1 MQFYV
6 NKIIKQGLLCL
17 SLLSLTSSLALAT
30 MPATHWQQ
38 LSPGLSYSQAALPQD
53 QGNHGDLYAF
63 KFSPKRY
70 TLSLVR
76 SVDMGDSSSNVITLA
91 KYANALIAVNGG
103 FFSPAAAPLGLRV
116 RQGQVL
122 NPVKPISWWGVF
134 RIEKGRPYIT
144 TWQDFKMTPDV
155 SFATQSGPRLL
166 IKGSIP
172 SLKQGNA
179 DRTALCITKQ
189 GDVVVLATANASLTL
204 RQLAELMRNSSHQ
217 GGLDCVDAL
226 NLDGGTSTQMY
237 ASVGGIDV
245 NVPNFKSLVD
255 AVVIVP
261 VS

>member
-1 MQFYV
+1 MRHYV
-6 NKIIKQGLLCL
+6 NNMIKRCLCGLSLLCL
-17 SLLSLTSSLALAT
+17 MPPLLWADTA
-30 MPATHWQQ
+30 ATHWQS
-38 LSPGLSYSQAALPQD
+38 LSSGLSYTQLTLPQD

-70 TLSLVR
+70 TLSLAR
-76 SVDMGDSSSNVITLA
+76 AVDTGQANSDVVSLA
-91 KYANALIAVNGG
+91 KQSHALIAVNGG
-103 FFSPAAAPLGLRV
+103 FFSPASTPLGLRV

-122 NPVKPISWWGVF
+122 NPIKPISWWGVF
-134 RIEKGRPYIT
+134 RIEHGQPYIT

-166 IKGSIP
+166 INGEIP
-172 SLKQGNA
+172 TFKQGNA
-179 DRTALCITKQ
+179 DRSALCITKQ
-189 GDVVVLATANASLTL
+189 GDVIVLATANASLTL
-204 RQLAELMRNSSHQ
+204 QQLAELMRTPAHQ

-237 ASVGGIDV
+237 ASVDGIDV

-255 AVVIVP
+255 AVVVVP